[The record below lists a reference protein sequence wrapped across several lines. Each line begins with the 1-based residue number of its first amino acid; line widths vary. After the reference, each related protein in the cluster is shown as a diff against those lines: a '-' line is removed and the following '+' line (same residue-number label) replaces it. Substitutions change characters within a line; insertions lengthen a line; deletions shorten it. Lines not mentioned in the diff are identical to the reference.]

1 MCNYKV
7 YIGFLPLGE
16 PASKLNPINELNIYQ
31 EDPTSN
37 ISFNTKLEFEN
48 TRHRYSWICSIRDPN
63 KNFHFC
69 SATLLGGCWL
79 PLYILPWKY
88 IFIISAWT
96 NVSTEQWM
104 GWSRRPMVRKQHWT
118 KHGTTDESHPCS
130 ALSADIWHSLQLP
143 WQRTCYDTTHARI
156 QCSGKFW
163 SSLTTYY

>member
-1 MCNYKV
+1 MSSYAYRLLSFITVRVAIIKYTSKSDKKIGVTDRQTEFMTDRQTFAYLELLSQLKTKECINDVWQQRPDILRQIRFLIRLMCNYKV

-69 SATLLGGCWL
+69 SATLLGGC
-79 PLYILPWKY
+79 
-88 IFIISAWT
+88 
-96 NVSTEQWM
+96 
-104 GWSRRPMVRKQHWT
+104 
-118 KHGTTDESHPCS
+118 
-130 ALSADIWHSLQLP
+130 
-143 WQRTCYDTTHARI
+143 
-156 QCSGKFW
+156 
-163 SSLTTYY
+163 